1 MAAAKRRKKKQLKLH
16 LFRDGAIQSRSKK
29 YIAFPFFLKLI
40 IRSGHLRPSGT
51 VCHTFEPENLKDV
64 LPKLNWWILLV

>member
-1 MAAAKRRKKKQLKLH
+1 MA
-16 LFRDGAIQSRSKK
+16 LFRVEVKSSLILKK
-29 YIAFPFFLKLI
+29 YIVFPFFLKLI